1 MERGIDALKTALR
14 VLTAVVD
21 MRKPH
26 LADVEQLRRFAPLRA
41 DALPGELAVDVLHQA
56 VKRVRLA
63 IDRELGTKKRK
74 GPETVSGG

>member
-14 VLTAVVD
+14 VLTAIVD

-26 LADVEQLRRFAPLRA
+26 PADVEQLRRFAPLRA

-56 VKRVRLA
+56 VKRLRLA
-63 IDRELGTKKRK
+63 IDRELGTKKGK
-74 GPETVSGG
+74 GARRGAAG